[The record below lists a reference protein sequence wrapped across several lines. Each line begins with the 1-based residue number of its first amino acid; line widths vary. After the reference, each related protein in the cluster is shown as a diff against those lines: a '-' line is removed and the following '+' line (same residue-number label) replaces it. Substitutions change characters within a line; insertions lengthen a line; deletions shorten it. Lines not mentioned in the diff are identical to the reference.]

1 MNFKEIQEL
10 IKIVDESNLTT
21 VEVEQEGF
29 KIVLKKKV
37 EKIVVA
43 ERTDSAYPGQLSP
56 GQISASQGL
65 PDGMTSG
72 KAHQITDQEPENYE
86 TIKSPI
92 VGTFYS
98 SSAPG
103 DPPFVSPGA
112 KADKGSTLCII
123 EAMKLMNEI
132 EAEEDVLILEVLVQ
146 DGQMVEYGQPLFKI
160 SK

>member
-10 IKIVDESNLTT
+10 IKIVEESNLTT

-37 EKIVVA
+37 EKIVSPERIEAGYPRQLPLEPVA
-43 ERTDSAYPGQLSP
+43 ASP
-56 GQISASQGL
+56 GI
-65 PDGMTSG
+65 PDSPTTE
-72 KAHQITDQEPENYE
+72 QE

-98 SSAPG
+98 SSSPG
-103 DPPFVSPGA
+103 DPPFVTAGS
-112 KADKGSTLCII
+112 KVDKGSILCII

-132 EAEEDVLILEVLVQ
+132 EAEEDVSILEVLVQ
-146 DGQMVEYGQPLFKI
+146 DGQMVEYGQPLFVI

>member
-10 IKIVDESNLTT
+10 IRIVDESNLTT

-29 KIVLKKKV
+29 KIVLKKKIEQIVSPARIEASYTGQPPVSQVAVQQGFPSDATV
-37 EKIVVA
+37 E
-43 ERTDSAYPGQLSP
+43 ED
-56 GQISASQGL
+56 
-65 PDGMTSG
+65 
-72 KAHQITDQEPENYE
+72 

-98 SSAPG
+98 RSAP
-103 DPPFVSPGA
+103 DQPSFVIAGT
-112 KADKGSTLCII
+112 KVKKGSTLCII

-132 EAEEDVLILEVLVQ
+132 EAEDDALILEVLVQ

-160 SK
+160 SKA

>member
-37 EKIVVA
+37 EKIVST
-43 ERTDSAYPGQLSP
+43 ERTEASYSGQLP
-56 GQISASQGL
+56 PVQNSASQAL
-65 PDGMTSG
+65 PEEVIAVE
-72 KAHQITDQEPENYE
+72 KE

-98 SSAPG
+98 SASPG
-103 DPPFVSPGA
+103 DPPFVTPGS
-112 KADKGSTLCII
+112 KVEKGSILCII

-132 EAEEDVLILEVLVQ
+132 ESEENVLILEVLVQ
-146 DGQMVEYGQPLFKI
+146 DGQMIEYGQPLFVI

>member
-10 IKIVDESNLTT
+10 IKIVEESNLTT
-21 VEVEQEGF
+21 VEVEQDGF

-37 EKIVVA
+37 EKIVSP
-43 ERTDSAYPGQLSP
+43 ERIEAGYTRQLP
-56 GQISASQGL
+56 PVQTVASQGL
-65 PDGMTSG
+65 PEAVTTE
-72 KAHQITDQEPENYE
+72 KE

-98 SSAPG
+98 SSTPG
-103 DPPFVSPGA
+103 DPPFVTPGA
-112 KADKGSTLCII
+112 KVAKGSILCII

-146 DGQMVEYGQPLFKI
+146 DGQMVEYGQPLFVI